1 MSGHCSGV
9 QQRIRA
15 VAPQAIY
22 VHCYAHCLNLV
33 LVNAT
38 KKVSDSADFFAI
50 IESLYVFLSSA
61 KAHVIYC
68 QQQTTMYPDK
78 PIRKLQSLSDTR
90 WACRY
95 LAIDAISSTYDV
107 VLSSLEIITDWD
119 D

>member
-22 VHCYAHCLNLV
+22 VHCYTHCLNLV
-33 LVNAT
+33 LVIAT

-50 IESLYVFLSSA
+50 IESLYVFLLSA

-68 QQQTTMYPDK
+68 QQQMTMHPDK
-78 PIRKLQSLSDTR
+78 PVLYVSFRVHQIIDGHVDTQQ
-90 WACRY
+90 
-95 LAIDAISSTYDV
+95 LM
-107 VLSSLEIITDWD
+107 L
-119 D
+119 